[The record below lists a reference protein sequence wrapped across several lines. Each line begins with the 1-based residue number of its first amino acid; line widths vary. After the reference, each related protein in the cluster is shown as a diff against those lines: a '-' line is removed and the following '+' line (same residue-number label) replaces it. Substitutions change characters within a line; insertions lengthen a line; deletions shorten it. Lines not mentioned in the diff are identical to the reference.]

1 MYKKPKFSGY
11 KKIHKR
17 CENLNQSYTKTNTS
31 HDKSIKKYLAVS
43 SHFNWLNIYIYIVD
57 MYIKQSNPKQYS
69 MFITKLLCK
78 YFGNWWTERMQK
90 DSFLDQGKTE
100 TITYRIV
107 KKLKILHCWW
117 KSIWNFY
124 FKFVVKKYFHLNL
137 HWKTVNF

>member
-1 MYKKPKFSGY
+1 M
-11 KKIHKR
+11 
-17 CENLNQSYTKTNTS
+17 
-31 HDKSIKKYLAVS
+31 AAS

-69 MFITKLLCK
+69 MYITKLLCK
-78 YFGNWWTERMQK
+78 YFGNWWTEIMQK

-124 FKFVVKKYFHLNL
+124 FKFVVKKYFHWNL
-137 HWKTVNF
+137 PLKTVNF